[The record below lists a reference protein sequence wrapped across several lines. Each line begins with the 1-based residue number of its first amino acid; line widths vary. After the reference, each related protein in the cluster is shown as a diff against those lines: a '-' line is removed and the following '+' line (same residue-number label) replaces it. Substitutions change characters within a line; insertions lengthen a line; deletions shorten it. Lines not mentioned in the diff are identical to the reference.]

1 MTLAPP
7 ALIAIPFALAGG
19 TWIFAGVVVALFFIV
34 AYGYY
39 TRTGSGISQTPYR
52 RPDAPPESPSEL
64 AHDTTQTLQD
74 WGRGTEGHH
83 QSHRRQAYKP
93 TDPVVAQ
100 ALADWR
106 AGSGTT
112 RHLDPPVGSTD
123 PVRGPEGAPTVVV
136 WIDVADEPCRSA
148 YRLLLELAD
157 SQRIRLAVRQLPMAD
172 VHPLSLPAAEALEAA
187 AAQGQF
193 FELLDSFT
201 TTAVKDETE
210 VLERAA
216 EHVPDAKRL
225 REEVLAGRYRAS
237 VVKQIRQAAASG
249 ASAVPDVYINGAYY
263 NGPIRRDDLA
273 RALRG

>member
-1 MTLAPP
+1 MTLVPP
-7 ALIAIPFALAGG
+7 ALIAIPLALAGG
-19 TWIFAGVVVALFFIV
+19 TWIFVAVVVALFFIV
-34 AYGYY
+34 AYSYY

-52 RPDAPPESPSEL
+52 RPDAPAESPSEL
-64 AHDTTQTLQD
+64 AHDTTQTLRN
-74 WGRGTEGHH
+74 WERGTEGHH
-83 QSHRRQAYKP
+83 QIHRQQAHKP
-93 TDPVVAQ
+93 TDPAVAQ

-106 AGSGTT
+106 AGSGTA

-172 VHPLSLPAAEALEAA
+172 VHPLSLRAAEALEAA

-201 TTAVKDETE
+201 TTAVKDDNE

-216 EHVPDAKRL
+216 HHVPDGNRL
-225 REEVLAGRYRAS
+225 REDVLAGRYRAS
-237 VVKQIRQAAASG
+237 VIKQIRQATASG
-249 ASAVPDVYINGAYY
+249 APAVPDVYINGAYY
-263 NGPIRRDDLA
+263 DGPIRRDDLA
-273 RALRG
+273 RALRA